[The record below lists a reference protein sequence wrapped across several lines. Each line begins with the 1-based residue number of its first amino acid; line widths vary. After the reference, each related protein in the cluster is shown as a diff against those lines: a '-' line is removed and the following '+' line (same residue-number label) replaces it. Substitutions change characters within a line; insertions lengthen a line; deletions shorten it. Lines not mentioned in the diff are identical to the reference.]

1 LTKYLNGVV
10 SQLTVFVLILFL
22 VPVGVTSALINLRL
36 TTQAGASPRVD
47 HSNRLGVSD
56 TLTSGS
62 NPYLTL
68 AQNASDVLTQIT
80 DTDTLENQMATRL
93 ELSGA
98 WQSGQLWID
107 TIGAWA
113 TNLESI

>member
-1 LTKYLNGVV
+1 
-10 SQLTVFVLILFL
+10 
-22 VPVGVTSALINLRL
+22 
-36 TTQAGASPRVD
+36 
-47 HSNRLGVSD
+47 
-56 TLTSGS
+56 
-62 NPYLTL
+62 
-68 AQNASDVLTQIT
+68 
-80 DTDTLENQMATRL
+80 MATRL